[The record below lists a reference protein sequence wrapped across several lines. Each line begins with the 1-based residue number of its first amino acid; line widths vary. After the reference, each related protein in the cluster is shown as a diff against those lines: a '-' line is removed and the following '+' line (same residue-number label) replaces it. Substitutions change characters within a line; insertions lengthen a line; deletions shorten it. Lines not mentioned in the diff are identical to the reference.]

1 MKVNSIDEVK
11 LIYKSDKSK
20 LNVKIFGA
28 DFVKNNK
35 DRCKIRHSHGTI
47 ELREYFDIDD
57 NLKNKEI
64 LEIILVG
71 ITKVTNMSNMLGMQN
86 LIINF

>member
-11 LIYKSDKSK
+11 LIYKIDKSK

-35 DRCKIRHSHGTI
+35 DRCKIRHSQGTI

-57 NLKNKEI
+57 YLKNKEI

-71 ITKVTNMSNMLGMQN
+71 ICGIKKLYLDKLSHNSL
-86 LIINF
+86 L